1 MKNLFLIAVLVATAS
16 LSAQAQSLV
25 NFGIK
30 AGPNFSSFTGG
41 KNIDYS
47 SRTSFHAGVV
57 AEIKAFPNMSI
68 QPELL
73 YTSQGAKVDGIGDFN
88 LDYVSIPVLAKF
100 YVVSDKVSFEVG
112 PQFSFLVD
120 DRQKA
125 WNGIVGSGDKSSF
138 DFALAGGVGIN
149 ITQHFFGQARYTV
162 GLTEASKYAD
172 IKNVVFQVSLGY
184 MF

>member
-1 MKNLFLIAVLVATAS
+1 MKNLIIVVALL
-16 LSAQAQSLV
+16 LSATVTQAQSLV

-30 AGPNFSSFTGG
+30 AGPNFSSFNGG
-41 KNIDYS
+41 TNIDYS
-47 SRTSFHAGVV
+47 SRTSWHAGLV

-73 YTSQGAKVDGIGDFN
+73 YSSQGAKVDGVGDFN

-100 YVVSDKVSFEVG
+100 YIISDKISLEAG

-120 DRQKA
+120 ERKQA
-125 WNGIVGSGDKSSF
+125 WNDITTSADNNSF
-138 DFALAGGVGIN
+138 DFALVGGLGLN
-149 ITQHFFGQARYTV
+149 ITQSFFAQARYGI
-162 GLTEASKYAD
+162 GLTEATKDAD
-172 IKNVVFQVSLGY
+172 IKNAVFQVSLGY